1 MKDQPKGFDT
11 PRGRAIMKWLS
22 QLNVKVYRLTRG
34 RVGGSL
40 PTPSGRVPV
49 GLLHHVGRK
58 SGRERVT
65 PLVTLT
71 DGDRFVVVASQGG
84 LPEHPQW
91 YRNLQVHPD
100 VAFEFRGR
108 RTPVRAHTASSEEKA
123 ALWPRLVELYADYA
137 SYQRWTDR
145 DIPVVV
151 LAPR

>member
-1 MKDQPKGFDT
+1 MKNQPKGFDT

-22 QLNVKVYRLTRG
+22 SFNVRLYRLTRG

-58 SGRERVT
+58 SGRDLVT
-65 PLVTLT
+65 PLVTLV
-71 DGDRFVVVASQGG
+71 DGGRFVVVASQGG
-84 LPEHPQW
+84 LPENPQW

-100 VAFEFRGR
+100 VRFEFRGSV
-108 RTPVRAHTASSEEKA
+108 TPVRAHTASSDEKA
-123 ALWPRLVELYADYA
+123 VLWPRLVEMYADYA
-137 SYQRWTDR
+137 NYQRWTSR

-151 LAPR
+151 LEPR